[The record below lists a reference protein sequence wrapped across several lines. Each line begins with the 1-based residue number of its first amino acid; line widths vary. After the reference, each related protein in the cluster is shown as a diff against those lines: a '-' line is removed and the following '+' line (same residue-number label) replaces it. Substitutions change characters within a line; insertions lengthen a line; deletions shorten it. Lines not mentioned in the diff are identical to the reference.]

1 MSGGEKKPLGKI
13 LLKQRAV
20 SVGQLDQLLAEQKQ
34 HPEER
39 LESIAARSGVSEVE
53 LLRALSEQHQVPGI
67 DLTQLVVPV
76 SNLQLVPLEVARQY
90 LILPFAV
97 ADDQI
102 MLAMADPHDQRVIEE
117 IEFVTGRSVVVYVAL
132 HDGLL
137 AAIRDAYAALARG
150 AEYYIGA
157 NAPPDYLASLGLSA
171 SPASPGASPGPAPGP
186 APPPVRPPTLRPA
199 PPASRPA
206 LPARPARE
214 AEDFSDLFA
223 DEEAPQA
230 APVARGERPISALDT
245 AFESRVAPL
254 PTDPGLPQRTSTP
267 GQKVLVVDDEDDI
280 RRLLR
285 RVLVER
291 GYNVIEAARGNEALQ
306 KVREHQPDLIVLDA
320 MLPEIHGLDI
330 CRRVKESQKYGHIPI
345 LLVSAVYR
353 GWRFAED
360 LRESYGVQG
369 FLEKPFKIAD
379 VVRAVEAALEHQD
392 PAGGRRGD
400 DVISPA
406 ANEALEAGIEAYRR
420 GELEPAIAH
429 LRRGIAADPHAF
441 RLHYHLGLLHGRSA
455 QVFEAID
462 AMERAVELSPKNFA
476 ALKNLAVLYQRAG
489 FKHKAVEVWE
499 RALGSADDDET
510 RRGIKDHLISL
521 L

>member
-1 MSGGEKKPLGKI
+1 MSAGEKKPLGKI
-13 LLKQRAV
+13 LLKQRVVAP
-20 SVGQLDQLLAEQKQ
+20 GQLEQLLAEQQQ
-34 HPEER
+34 HPAQR
-39 LESIAARSGVSEVE
+39 LGSIAARSGVSEVE

-76 SNLQLVPLEVARQY
+76 SNLQLVPLEVASQY
-90 LILPFAV
+90 MILPFAV
-97 ADDQI
+97 SDEQI

-132 HDGLL
+132 HDGLTT
-137 AAIRDAYAALARG
+137 AIRDAYASLARG

-157 NAPPDYLASLGLSA
+157 HAPPDYLASLGLGA
-171 SPASPGASPGPAPGP
+171 PAP
-186 APPPVRPPTLRPA
+186 APPPAPRTPTPRPAAPSSRPA
-199 PPASRPA
+199 PPPQ
-206 LPARPARE
+206 PARG

-223 DEEAPQA
+223 DEQAPKP
-230 APVARGERPISALDT
+230 APAARGERTISALDS

-267 GQKVLVVDDEDDI
+267 GPKVLVVDDEDDI

-285 RVLVER
+285 RVLVEH
-291 GYNVIEAARGNEALQ
+291 GYQVVEAARGNEALQ

-379 VVRAVEAALEHQD
+379 VVRAVEAALAHQD
-392 PAGGRRGD
+392 PAGGARSD
-400 DVISPA
+400 DVISPI
-406 ANEALEAGIEAYRR
+406 ANQALEAGIEAYRR
-420 GELEPAIAH
+420 GELETAIAH
-429 LRRGIAADPHAF
+429 LRRGITADPHAF

-455 QVFEAID
+455 QVFEAIE

-499 RALGSADDDET
+499 RALGSADDEET

>member
-1 MSGGEKKPLGKI
+1 MSAGEKKPLGKI
-13 LLKQRAV
+13 LLKQRTVAP
-20 SVGQLDQLLAEQKQ
+20 GQLEELLAQQKQ
-34 HPEER
+34 RPEAR
-39 LESIAARSGVSEVE
+39 LGSIAARSGVSEVE

-67 DLTQLVVPV
+67 DLTQLVVPL
-76 SNLQLVPLEVARQY
+76 SNLQLVPFEVASQY

-97 ADDQI
+97 SDEQI

-137 AAIRDAYAALARG
+137 AAVRDAYAALGRG

-157 NAPPDYLASLGLSA
+157 HAPADYLASLGLGA
-171 SPASPGASPGPAPGP
+171 PSPAPSPAP
-186 APPPVRPPTLRPA
+186 RPPTLRPA
-199 PPASRPA
+199 PPSSRPA
-206 LPARPARE
+206 PPSSRPAPATRPARE

-223 DEEAPQA
+223 DEDATKEAPA
-230 APVARGERPISALDT
+230 AHGEPRISALDT

-254 PTDPGLPQRTSTP
+254 PTDPGLPRRASTP
-267 GQKVLVVDDEDDI
+267 GRKVLVVDDEDDI

-291 GYNVIEAARGNEALQ
+291 GYDVVEAARGNEALQ

-330 CRRVKESQKYGHIPI
+330 CRRVKESQKYSHIPI

-379 VVRAVEAALEHQD
+379 VIRAVEAALAHQD
-392 PAGGRRGD
+392 AGHGGRGD

-420 GELEPAIAH
+420 GELERAIAH

-455 QVFEAID
+455 QVFEAIE
-462 AMERAVELSPKNFA
+462 AMETAVELSPRNFA